1 MSYLILLIG
10 FAFLVKGAN
19 FFVDGA
25 SGIAKIF
32 KIPSLVIGLTI
43 VSIGT
48 SLPEAAVSISAG
60 LQGSNDIALGNV
72 VGSNIFNIAVV
83 VGICALIKPIT
94 IDKQLARKE
103 IPFML
108 ISSII
113 ALLLI
118 IDGTIGLVDSI
129 VLLVLFVLFMWYVVR
144 YAMKNKTK
152 SEETDSTT
160 PLLRS
165 ILFTVFGAMLIIFGG
180 QFVVNS
186 AKEIALS
193 FHISEAVIGL
203 TVVAVGTSLP
213 ELVTSIVA
221 ARKGE
226 SEIAIGNVVGSNIF
240 NLLFILGST
249 SMITPISVATNS
261 MIDLGVFIGLGVFVY
276 VFAKI
281 KGKIHRVPAGI
292 LVASYVLYTA
302 YIILR

>member
-1 MSYLILLIG
+1 M
-10 FAFLVKGAN
+10 
-19 FFVDGA
+19 
-25 SGIAKIF
+25 
-32 KIPSLVIGLTI
+32 
-43 VSIGT
+43 
-48 SLPEAAVSISAG
+48 
-60 LQGSNDIALGNV
+60 
-72 VGSNIFNIAVV
+72 
-83 VGICALIKPIT
+83 
-94 IDKQLARKE
+94 
-103 IPFML
+103 
-108 ISSII
+108 
-113 ALLLI
+113 
-118 IDGTIGLVDSI
+118 
-129 VLLVLFVLFMWYVVR
+129 
-144 YAMKNKTK
+144 
-152 SEETDSTT
+152 
-160 PLLRS
+160 
-165 ILFTVFGAMLIIFGG
+165 
-180 QFVVNS
+180 
-186 AKEIALS
+186 
-193 FHISEAVIGL
+193 IGL